1 MDGLG
6 EVCVFVCVEDPP
18 KNHEYQISYMKNNTI
33 MMWLLLVG
41 PSEKEDKKLQ
51 LFVYGMLGI

>member
-6 EVCVFVCVEDPP
+6 GVCVCVEDPP

-51 LFVYGMLGI
+51 LFVHGMVGI